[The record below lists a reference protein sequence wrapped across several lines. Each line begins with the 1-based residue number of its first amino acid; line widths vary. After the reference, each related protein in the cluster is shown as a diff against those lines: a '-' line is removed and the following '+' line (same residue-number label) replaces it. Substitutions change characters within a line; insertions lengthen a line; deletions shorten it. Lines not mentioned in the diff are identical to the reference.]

1 MKTNMHNSMDE
12 NFLEYQKFGNN
23 VKHISGDRSITLRM
37 IYSESVVKICTTL
50 KRFRAMSDICITG

>member
-1 MKTNMHNSMDE
+1 MDK